1 MDQSH
6 DGTEPVEAG
15 DPTQA
20 LPSTGEPQDAP
31 AAPTAPVSEAAD
43 TQRYAEPVTPA
54 GAATP
59 AVAPAAP
66 ATTAPERPRG
76 PHAAAILLGVL
87 AIAVAALAILR
98 ETTDLTV
105 NWSQL
110 GPGSVIVAGLL
121 LLLIGVVGL
130 TRRERGREH

>member
-1 MDQSH
+1 MSMDQSH
-6 DGTEPVEAG
+6 DGTEPVESG

-20 LPSTGEPQDAP
+20 LPATGEPQDAP
-31 AAPTAPVSEAAD
+31 SAPVSED

-54 GAATP
+54 AAATP

-66 ATTAPERPRG
+66 TVTAPERPRG
-76 PHAAAILLGVL
+76 PHAAAILLGVF

-105 NWSQL
+105 SWSQL

>member
-31 AAPTAPVSEAAD
+31 SAPVGED
-43 TQRYAEPVTPA
+43 TRRYAEPVTPA
-54 GAATP
+54 DAATP

-66 ATTAPERPRG
+66 AVTSPERPRG
-76 PHAAAILLGVL
+76 PHAAAILLGVF
-87 AIAVAALAILR
+87 AVAVAALAILR

>member
-6 DGTEPVEAG
+6 DGTQPVEAG
-15 DPTQA
+15 DAPRA

-31 AAPTAPVSEAAD
+31 TAPQATVSWD
-43 TQRYAEPVTPA
+43 TQRYAEPVAP
-54 GAATP
+54 AATAAP

-66 ATTAPERPRG
+66 AVSAPERPRG
-76 PHAAAILLGVL
+76 PHAAAILLGVF

-105 NWSQL
+105 SWSQL

-130 TRRERGREH
+130 TRRERGR

>member
-31 AAPTAPVSEAAD
+31 SAPVGED
-43 TQRYAEPVTPA
+43 TQRYAESVTPA
-54 GAATP
+54 AAATP

-66 ATTAPERPRG
+66 AVTSPERPRG
-76 PHAAAILLGVL
+76 PHAAAILLGVF

-105 NWSQL
+105 SWSQL

>member
-31 AAPTAPVSEAAD
+31 TAPVSEAGS
-43 TQRYAEPVTPA
+43 TRRYAEPVTPA
-54 GAATP
+54 AAATP

-66 ATTAPERPRG
+66 AVTAPERPRG
-76 PHAAAILLGVL
+76 PHAAAILLGVF

>member
-1 MDQSH
+1 MSMDQSH
-6 DGTEPVEAG
+6 DGTEPVESA

-20 LPSTGEPQDAP
+20 LPPSSAEPQDAP
-31 AAPTAPVSEAAD
+31 SAPVGED

-54 GAATP
+54 AVATP
-59 AVAPAAP
+59 AASPEAPAV
-66 ATTAPERPRG
+66 TAPERPRG
-76 PHAAAILLGVL
+76 PHAAAILLGVF

-98 ETTDLTV
+98 ETTHLTV

-130 TRRERGREH
+130 TRRERGR